1 MVTFAPKG
9 PDGLRDWIETDPGSD
24 SDPSPKPITLPP
36 LYSTF
41 DPKKTPCGP
50 LWPCPARPIAAPA
63 RNLHPVDRIA
73 VTVPQQIPP
82 LQIWIFAIRPG
93 KQQKCTYGVV
103 CPSEE
108 TKAIFHQ
115 FNLSSDHIWRGP
127 AAGVRE
133 QVCAVGNQVV
143 ARVNEPLTGV
153 SECFHRAP

>member
-1 MVTFAPKG
+1 MAATV
-9 PDGLRDWIETDPGSD
+9 WQ
-24 SDPSPKPITLPP
+24 
-36 LYSTF
+36 
-41 DPKKTPCGP
+41 
-50 LWPCPARPIAAPA
+50 PCPARPIAAPA